1 MALAT
6 IVVLA
11 LLAHKGIKHAT
22 ASPILDQR
30 SNRPCTTFTIPV
42 PIIAHN
48 HVYDIVHVDSNID
61 ATNFAQDIDTWDNPD
76 FSHRIVKDI
85 TISKT
90 YDIHAQLCVPPNG
103 AKKSSV
109 YLATHGGVFDSR
121 YWDAQVEPKK
131 HNFVEAVLEEG
142 YSILIYDRL
151 ACGKSDK
158 PDAYTDVQAP
168 AEVEI
173 LRGISELLRSGKI
186 SKYASNSI
194 AFDKIIHVG
203 HSYGSFVT
211 YAFTSLY
218 PDLSDAVVLTGFI
231 NSYEIGENRVTAMGL
246 EYAPENDPKLF
257 GDFGSGYV
265 VPSTKSATQT
275 GFFSSRVNETT
286 GIGGFEPK
294 LLDYAFSIRQP
305 NGAAAL
311 GSALALLPSVPTA
324 PQYTGPVQFMLGE
337 FDFLI
342 CLGDCRDAYN
352 ATLVNEMYPKA
363 KGVDVYLQP
372 GTGHGLPFHNN
383 AQLGF
388 RTMFDWLHKNGF

>member
-6 IVVLA
+6 SVVLA

-42 PIIAHN
+42 PIIAQN

-61 ATNFAQDIDTWDNPD
+61 ATHYAQDIDTWDNPD
-76 FSHRIVKDI
+76 FTHRVVTNI

-90 YDIHAQLCVPPNG
+90 YNIHAQLCVPPNG
-103 AKKSSV
+103 AKQPSL
-109 YLATHGGVFDSR
+109 YLATHGGQFDSR

-131 HNFVEAVLEEG
+131 HNFVEAALDEG
-142 YSILIYDRL
+142 YSILTYDRL
-151 ACGKSDK
+151 ACGQSDK

-173 LRGISELLRSGKI
+173 LRGISELVRGGKL

-218 PDLSDAVVLTGFI
+218 PALSDAAVLTGFI
-231 NSYEIGENRVTAMGL
+231 NSNEIGENRATAMNL
-246 EYAPENDPKLF
+246 EYAPESDPKLF

-265 VPSTKSATQT
+265 VSGSKPAIQTASSHLASIKPQASAA
-275 GFFSSRVNETT
+275 SN
-286 GIGGFEPK
+286 PN
-294 LLDYAFSIRQP
+294 FSITP
-305 NGAAAL
+305 FLSGNL
-311 GSALALLPSVPTA
+311 TEPLP
-324 PQYTGPVQFMLGE
+324 
-337 FDFLI
+337 
-342 CLGDCRDAYN
+342 
-352 ATLVNEMYPKA
+352 
-363 KGVDVYLQP
+363 
-372 GTGHGLPFHNN
+372 
-383 AQLGF
+383 
-388 RTMFDWLHKNGF
+388 